1 MGEVQVASTTDNQEE
16 VNRVAGAAPADTV
29 IKEELDSQVDSE
41 PEKSKPE
48 ESKTNGLEKMQ
59 KRIDKLTARNSEAE
73 SRADREAARAQQLA
87 RELEAERAKHTENK
101 EAPMEEVAAPV
112 ETLRVRP
119 KLGETIN
126 PRTGKPH
133 ETQEE
138 YEDDL
143 MDWRDEKNAIQYAKE
158 ENERRSMNVLTSYN
172 DRVEEFKVDHE
183 DWGDVVTAST
193 MDIPQ
198 GVQMAILEME
208 NGPEVAYFLGKNPQ
222 VVKSLNKM
230 SVPTAMAEVGRI
242 SARLEGP
249 QDKEKESN
257 QERKINSGPDRE
269 PIVSRAPAPIKPL
282 SGHAT
287 KSSVP
292 IDEMSYSDYRRI
304 RDQQE
309 KQRFRR

>member
-1 MGEVQVASTTDNQEE
+1 MGEVQVASTTDSQDE
-16 VNRVAGAAPADTV
+16 VNRVAGAAPEV
-29 IKEELDSQVDSE
+29 EEPSKAEE
-41 PEKSKPE
+41 PKPE

-59 KRIDKLTARNSEAE
+59 KRIDKLTAQRSEAE
-73 SRADREAARAQQLA
+73 SRAAQLA
-87 RELEAERAKHTENK
+87 KELEVERAKHTENK
-101 EAPMEEVAAPV
+101 EAPVEEVAAPV

-126 PRTGKPH
+126 PKTGKPH

-158 ENERRSMNVLTSYN
+158 ENERRATNVLTSYN
-172 DRVEEFKVDHE
+172 DRVEAFKVDHE
-183 DWGDVVTAST
+183 DWGEVVTAST

-230 SVPTAMAEVGRI
+230 SVPTAMAEIGRI
-242 SARLEGP
+242 SSRLEGP
-249 QDKEKESN
+249 QEKEKEN
-257 QERKINSGPDRE
+257 YQERQNSRGPDRE

-287 KSSVP
+287 KS
-292 IDEMSYSDYRRI
+292 
-304 RDQQE
+304 
-309 KQRFRR
+309 

>member
-1 MGEVQVASTTDNQEE
+1 MGEIQVASTTDNQEE
-16 VNRVAGAAPADTV
+16 VNRVAGAAPDTT
-29 IKEELDSQVDSE
+29 IKEEPDAQVDSE
-41 PEKSKPE
+41 PEKPKPE
-48 ESKTNGLEKMQ
+48 EPKANGLEKMQ
-59 KRIDKLTARNSEAE
+59 KRIDKLTAQRSEAE
-73 SRADREAARAQQLA
+73 SRAERLA
-87 RELEAERAKHTENK
+87 KELEAERAKHTEDK
-101 EAPMEEVAAPV
+101 EAPMEEVAAST

-143 MDWRDEKNAIQYAKE
+143 MDWRDEKNALQYAKE

-172 DRVEEFKVDHE
+172 DRVEAFKVDHE
-183 DWGDVVTAST
+183 DWGEVVGQNI
-193 MDIPQ
+193 DIPQ

-208 NGPEVAYFLGKNPQ
+208 NGPDVAYFLGKNPQ

-230 SVPTAMAEVGRI
+230 SVPTAMAEIGRI

>member
-1 MGEVQVASTTDNQEE
+1 MGEVQVASTTDSQDE
-16 VNRVAGAAPADTV
+16 VNRVAGAAPEV
-29 IKEELDSQVDSE
+29 EEPSKAEE
-41 PEKSKPE
+41 PKPE
-48 ESKTNGLEKMQ
+48 ESQTNGLEQTQ
-59 KRIDKLTARNSEAE
+59 KRIDKLTAQRSEAE
-73 SRADREAARAQQLA
+73 SRAAQLA
-87 RELEAERAKHTENK
+87 KELEVERAKHTENK
-101 EAPMEEVAAPV
+101 EAPVEEVAAPV
-112 ETLRVRP
+112 ETQRVRP

-126 PRTGKPH
+126 PKTGKPH

-158 ENERRSMNVLTSYN
+158 ENERRATNVLTSYN
-172 DRVEEFKVDHE
+172 DRVEAFKVDHE
-183 DWGDVVTAST
+183 DWGEVVTAST

-230 SVPTAMAEVGRI
+230 SVPTAMAEIGRI
-242 SARLEGP
+242 SSRLEGP
-249 QDKEKESN
+249 QEKEKEN
-257 QERKINSGPDRE
+257 YQERQNSRGPDRE

-292 IDEMSYSDYRRI
+292 IDEMSYADYRRI